1 MSFEDPL
8 LKGVDLDGSI
18 ERFIELQPIE
28 KRDKLYQGN
37 KSSPVRPLTW
47 VLDFEKMKRNFLL
60 EKTAEQ
66 LEQQERAAAVAVPLK
81 SISETY
87 SSILKSRKGFL
98 IGY

>member
-1 MSFEDPL
+1 MSLEDPL

-37 KSSPVRPLTW
+37 KSSSVRLLTW

-98 IGY
+98 IGW